1 MPVHYCFLDS
11 LPVEIIHMVFDYLST
26 CDIVHGLLKLSS
38 YIDAIVLNYNF
49 YKINF
54 RSILKCDFDL
64 ICQYINPTKM
74 ISLVLSDG
82 IDTPDQSD
90 LFLSLF
96 KLEQFYFTLR
106 CLTLEDIND
115 QSMELITNHLDK
127 FSNLSTLTI
136 LNSNLTPSS
145 PLESLFARLIRLN
158 ISCECLFNNLTS
170 MNQLQHLIISNQC
183 TFTELASIIHHA
195 RNLLSLKIYLG
206 RENGG
211 NIQGITSYLTR
222 LVLNMSRKLLRIIC

>member
-1 MPVHYCFLDS
+1 M
-11 LPVEIIHMVFDYLST
+11 IFDYLST

-82 IDTPDQSD
+82 IDTPHQSD

-115 QSMELITNHLDK
+115 QSMELITNHLEK

-136 LNSNLTPSS
+136 LNNNLTPSS
-145 PLESLFARLIRLN
+145 PLQSLFARLIRLN
-158 ISCECLFNNLTS
+158 ISCESLFNNLTS
-170 MNQLQHLIISNQC
+170 MDQLHHLIISNQC
-183 TFTELASIIHHA
+183 TFNDLASIIHHA
-195 RNLLSLKIYLG
+195 PNLLSLKINLG
-206 RENGG
+206 RG